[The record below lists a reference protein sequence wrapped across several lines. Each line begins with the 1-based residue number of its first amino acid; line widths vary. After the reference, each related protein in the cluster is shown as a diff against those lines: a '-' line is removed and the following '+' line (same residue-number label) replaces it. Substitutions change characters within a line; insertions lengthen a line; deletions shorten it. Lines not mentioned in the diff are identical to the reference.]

1 VKEFQTG
8 YVRSADRPA
17 PSRRRRFRPAALAT
31 ACACLLVPVSGQT
44 AASATRTAAP
54 TTGSA
59 RPGSARTL
67 ISPQY
72 YALLP
77 DIKPTFAPGGP
88 AVTGAVRIHR
98 QRVVPRPPGATRT
111 DRLTDSQIPSR
122 ASGLG
127 WYRGANCRYQLHLSM
142 QKTCGRTA
150 PGSAYEA
157 GTKPSRSVSGI
168 DARIGLPITGSG
180 QSERTEHAAD
190 ARILLQLGVG
200 LAVLYVLFLIVWFWA
215 TRARVARRHM
225 VRF

>member
-1 VKEFQTG
+1 
-8 YVRSADRPA
+8 
-17 PSRRRRFRPAALAT
+17 
-31 ACACLLVPVSGQT
+31 
-44 AASATRTAAP
+44 
-54 TTGSA
+54 
-59 RPGSARTL
+59 
-67 ISPQY
+67 
-72 YALLP
+72 
-77 DIKPTFAPGGP
+77 
-88 AVTGAVRIHR
+88 
-98 QRVVPRPPGATRT
+98 
-111 DRLTDSQIPSR
+111 
-122 ASGLG
+122 
-127 WYRGANCRYQLHLSM
+127 M

-168 DARIGLPITGSG
+168 DARIGLPINGSG